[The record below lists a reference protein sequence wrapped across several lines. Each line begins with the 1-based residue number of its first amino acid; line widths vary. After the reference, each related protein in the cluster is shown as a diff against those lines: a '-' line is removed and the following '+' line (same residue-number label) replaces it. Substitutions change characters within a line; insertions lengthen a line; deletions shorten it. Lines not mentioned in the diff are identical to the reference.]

1 MSSTGAT
8 ELSLARSLADWVRL
22 QPGAEFLKEAD
33 EDWSITYA
41 GFASAV
47 AQLQKTLGSSPRVI
61 ALALP
66 GGIPASLVWIAAL
79 TGGHRLIPCTPEA
92 TDRERELLGRRHSP
106 HMIVVS
112 EPGEAAGFGRR
123 NAKIITSKELYGLV
137 ERLGSCT
144 AAGE

>member
-47 AQLQKTLGSSPRVI
+47 AQLQKTLGSSPRTIV
-61 ALALP
+61 LALP

-79 TGGHRLIPCTPEA
+79 TGGHRLIPCAPEA
-92 TDRERELLGRRHSP
+92 TAAERRLLGARHRP
-106 HMIVVS
+106 HIVVVA
-112 EPGEAAGFGRR
+112 EPGEGEKFGR
-123 NAKIITSKELYGLV
+123 ADVEVITSKELYAL
-137 ERLGSCT
+137 
-144 AAGE
+144 AAGEEWGRG